1 MQLSVMSEEMLNS
14 AMFEDDAVNSDS
26 NADSAAAAAEE
37 VVLQLTVDDDPQ
49 YNSSSLISAVSADS
63 VLAKSDTCLT
73 KCRRNLPSSLS
84 EKMSSGRTHAEVFRQ
99 YLLDG
104 DIQTRILELDNAS
117 MQKVCVV
124 RVLLYKLYYI
134 YS

>member
-49 YNSSSLISAVSADS
+49 YNSSSLISAVSSDS

>member
-1 MQLSVMSEEMLNS
+1 MQLSVMSEEMFNS

-26 NADSAAAAAEE
+26 NADSAAAAEE

-84 EKMSSGRTHAEVFRQ
+84 EKMSSGRTHAEVFTQ

-117 MQKVCVV
+117 VQKVCVV

>member
-1 MQLSVMSEEMLNS
+1 MSEEMLNS

-49 YNSSSLISAVSADS
+49 YNSSSLISAVSSDS